1 MNHLTAWAITITAF
15 SSGLYG
21 IYKYILAKYYF
32 TYDPQ
37 PIHYW
42 LNKKQ
47 KIKKRY
53 KTFRKN
59 KVNKRNKLTKY
70 IKISKLNK
78 KYISGLKTNL
88 V

>member
-15 SSGLYG
+15 SSGLYS
-21 IYKYILAKYYF
+21 IYKFVRAKYVS
-32 TYDPQ
+32 YDTT

-53 KTFRKN
+53 KTFRKS
-59 KVNKRNKLTKY
+59 KKKLTNS
-70 IKISKLNK
+70 KIARYYSYGK
-78 KYISGLKTNL
+78 KTHYKARTN
-88 V
+88 

>member
-15 SSGLYG
+15 SSGLYS
-21 IYKYILAKYYF
+21 IYKFIRAKYVS
-32 TYDPQ
+32 YDTT

-53 KTFRKN
+53 KTFK
-59 KVNKRNKLTKY
+59 KSKKKLTNS
-70 IKISKLNK
+70 KIFRYYSYGK
-78 KYISGLKTNL
+78 KANYKARTN
-88 V
+88 

>member
-32 TYDPQ
+32 TYDVK

-42 LNKKQ
+42 LNKKT

-53 KTFRKN
+53 KTYRKH
-59 KVNKRNKLTKY
+59 KVKKRNSYLAVINKY
-70 IKISKLNK
+70 KMDI
-78 KYISGLKTNL
+78 
-88 V
+88 

>member
-1 MNHLTAWAITITAF
+1 MNHLTALAITITAF

-21 IYKYILAKYYF
+21 IYKFVRAKYVS
-32 TYDPQ
+32 YDTT

-42 LNKKQ
+42 LDKPS

-53 KTFRKN
+53 KTFKN
-59 KVNKRNKLTKY
+59 RNKKRLITPKKSRQYKY
-70 IKISKLNK
+70 AKSIRA
-78 KYISGLKTNL
+78 

>member
-1 MNHLTAWAITITAF
+1 MNHLTALAITITAF

-21 IYKYILAKYYF
+21 IYKFIRAKYVS
-32 TYDPQ
+32 YDTR

-42 LNKKQ
+42 LDKPS

-53 KTFRKN
+53 KTFKN
-59 KVNKRNKLTKY
+59 RNKKRLITSKKSRQYKY
-70 IKISKLNK
+70 AKSIRA
-78 KYISGLKTNL
+78 

>member
-21 IYKYILAKYYF
+21 IYRVVRAKYVS
-32 TYDPQ
+32 YDTT

-53 KTFRKN
+53 RTFKN
-59 KVNKRNKLTKY
+59 RNKKKLINSKTSRQYKY
-70 IKISKLNK
+70 AKSIRA
-78 KYISGLKTNL
+78 